1 MARTHVDNTPE
12 AGSASDQERW
22 GLVATKLFPP
32 LSGGPLVERQRLLK
46 GFVDT
51 ALKRLTLVTAPAGF
65 GKTTLMAHGY
75 RALAGRGCRV
85 SWLSLDEDDRE
96 PRRFL
101 TYVVAAL
108 GRGGVPR
115 DERLAALL
123 DSGAELNLP
132 LILRR
137 FVNLITGFGER
148 IVLFLDDY
156 HRADCDA
163 INDVLETFLSLAP
176 TTFHMVL
183 ASRKTPTLP
192 LANLRVRDSVTD
204 IDAQGLQF
212 DAEEAYAF
220 MANARGLDLKHDL
233 VNLLQTRT
241 EGWVAGL
248 QLAALAL
255 SSGRAEASSIASFK
269 GDARDVA
276 DYLASEVLSAL
287 EEDVR
292 QFLLHTSV
300 LDRMNAA
307 VCGALTGRD
316 DAQQILEQLETNN
329 LFVVPLDDTRTWYR
343 YHHMFRDFLA
353 SRLKKAS
360 TATYKTSCMTAAAW
374 FEREGF
380 AEEALDYYLQG
391 GEDDCAAEL
400 VENQARRLISFGRLP
415 ELSNWIG
422 KLPGPVIARRP
433 RLSMFLCWALFHTQQ
448 HRGAAVALARAQTII
463 DTLDATGNLPN
474 PDERRDLQD
483 ELEVLKAGTAI
494 AADDQEASFT
504 ITARLLDRNPPRHSF
519 FQATLHNI
527 HGYACYARSDFNAAR
542 RSFQRARE
550 IHQEAGAVF
559 GVVYADIFLGQV
571 DLAQG
576 SLRAA
581 YALFNKARHASA
593 QSRLVPRNLA
603 ATADVM
609 RAGIL
614 YEWNQVQE
622 AARILDE
629 SLDLVSD
636 YGHPDGPFTGLVVRA
651 RIAAAMGDD
660 ERAQKALFEARIM
673 GRNGGSDRFALLS
686 DLEYMRFLLQRQR
699 LQDAHRLAHEHG
711 IGLTDKVPADKAT
724 WDRCAVLR
732 AMMRLRLSAALG
744 EYRLAE
750 TWNDHLLV
758 LARHTGR
765 QARLLQFLVHS
776 AVLAAEQGQRRKA
789 LAAVTEALSLG
800 HPEGFIRTFLDEG
813 EVLQDLVTTFLQEAK
828 GADGSADL
836 VIHARRLLLAFDDK
850 AVAPPAAGERPSD
863 GLGATIAPLEP
874 LSERE
879 RDVLRLLAAGRPNRA
894 IALELQLSEN
904 TVKWHLKNIFEKL
917 GVGNRTAAVLAAQS
931 FDLIE

>member
-1 MARTHVDNTPE
+1 MGRTHVDDTREP
-12 AGSASDQERW
+12 GSASDQERW

-32 LSGGPLVERQRLLK
+32 LSGGPLVERERLLK
-46 GFVDT
+46 GFVDA

-65 GKTTLMAHGY
+65 GKTTLLAHGY

-101 TYVVAAL
+101 SYMVTAL
-108 GRGGVPR
+108 GRAGMPR

-137 FVNLITGFGER
+137 LVNLIADFGDR

-156 HRADCDA
+156 HRADCEA
-163 INDVLETFLSLAP
+163 INDVVETFLSLAP
-176 TTFHMVL
+176 ATFHLAL
-183 ASRKTPTLP
+183 ASRRTPTLP

-204 IDAQGLQF
+204 IDAQGLKF
-212 DAEEAYAF
+212 DAEEAFAF
-220 MANARGLDLKHDL
+220 MANARGLDLQHDL
-233 VNLLQTRT
+233 VTLLQART

-255 SSGRAEASSIASFK
+255 GSGRAEAASIASFK

-316 DAQQILEQLETNN
+316 DAQQILERLETNN
-329 LFVVPLDDTRTWYR
+329 LFVVPLDDTQTWYR

-360 TATYKTSCMTAAAW
+360 AATHKNLCAAAAAW
-374 FEREGF
+374 FEREGY
-380 AEEALDYYLQG
+380 AEEALDYCLQG
-391 GEDDCAAEL
+391 GEDDRAADL

-422 KLPGPVIARRP
+422 KLPGPVVARRP

-448 HRGAAVALARAQTII
+448 HQGAAAALARAQTII

-494 AADDQEASFT
+494 AADDQEASFA

-527 HGYACYARSDFNAAR
+527 HGYACYARSDFDAAR

-550 IHQEAGAVF
+550 VHQEAGAVF

-581 YALFNKARHASA
+581 YALFNKARQASA
-593 QSRLVPRNLA
+593 QSRLVPRNLV

-609 RAGIL
+609 RASVL

-660 ERAQKALFEARIM
+660 ERAQKALTEARIM
-673 GRNGGSDRFALLS
+673 GRNAGSDRFALLS
-686 DLEYMRFLLQRQR
+686 DLEYLRFLLRRQR
-699 LQDAHRLAHEHG
+699 LEEAHRLAQEHG
-711 IGLTDKVPADKAT
+711 IGLTDKVPGDKTA

-732 AMMRLRLSAALG
+732 AMMRLRLAAAIG

-750 TWNDHLLV
+750 AWIDHLLA

-765 QARLLQFLVHS
+765 RARLLQFLAQS
-776 AVLAAEQGQRRKA
+776 AVLAAAQGHRRKA
-789 LAAVTEALSLG
+789 LAMVTEALSLG
-800 HPEGFIRTFLDEG
+800 HAEGFIRTFLDEG
-813 EVLQDLVTTFLQEAK
+813 DVLQDLVTAFLQESK
-828 GADGSADL
+828 GADGSPDL
-836 VIHARRLLLAFDDK
+836 VIHARRLLLAYDDK
-850 AVAPPAAGERPSD
+850 ATAPPASGERAQSRLEP
-863 GLGATIAPLEP
+863 ATVLVEP

-917 GVGNRTAAVLAAQS
+917 GVGNRTAAVLAAQHLDIIS
-931 FDLIE
+931 